1 MSNLAIFKNQ
11 TAVATTRRPLS
22 NLTQSVAT
30 TTSMRRIATNTN
42 GTFKRMVGGEQI
54 GKAIRGEF
62 NAIIVAMLPKVSRT
76 YYAGKYDP
84 DAKAKLPD
92 CWSNN
97 GDKPEASAGNRQA
110 ASCATCPQNIDGS
123 GENGKGKACRFQRRV
138 ALMLEGDDSGDL
150 YQFNIP
156 AKSLFGK
163 GNGNTHPF
171 ESYVRFLASNQESVD
186 YVVTN
191 IAYNLDA
198 DTMELQ
204 FTPVRPI
211 TDEEYELVV
220 AAQNDEA
227 TQRLVQLIVA
237 AVDGAK
243 PAAEKPKA
251 KPAPTFMDDEEEDD
265 EEVEVVKPSK
275 PKGNPV
281 AEERPAAKK
290 FSQWAEDAD
299 EEEEEEAAK
308 PVKRAAAKKEA
319 PAKATKDLASIVDA
333 WADDEED

>member
-1 MSNLAIFKNQ
+1 MSNLAIFKNPN
-11 TAVATTRRPLS
+11 AVSATRRPVS
-22 NLTQSVAT
+22 DLTKAVAT
-30 TTSMRRIATNTN
+30 TTSVRRIQTNTN
-42 GTFKRMVGGEQI
+42 GTFKRIVGGEQI

-84 DAKAKLPD
+84 DAKPTMPD

-97 GDKPEASAGNRQA
+97 GDVPEAKASNRQA
-110 ASCATCPQNIDGS
+110 SNCASCPKNIDGS

-138 ALMLEGDDSGDL
+138 AVLLEGDDSGDT

-163 GNGNTHPF
+163 GSGNTHPF
-171 ESYVRFLASNQESVD
+171 ESYVRFLAANDESVD

-220 AAQNDEA
+220 AAQADPA
-227 TQRLVQLIVA
+227 TQRLVQLTVA
-237 AVDGAK
+237 EADGVTA
-243 PAAEKPKA
+243 KPKA
-251 KPAPTFMDDEEEDD
+251 AAKAEVEEEEEEEEEAPAPKAASKPAPKAN
-265 EEVEVVKPSK
+265 V
-275 PKGNPV
+275 
-281 AEERPAAKK
+281 
-290 FSQWAEDAD
+290 WADD
-299 EEEEEEAAK
+299 EEEEEEPAPKA
-308 PVKRAAAKKEA
+308 VKRTTKKQAETVK
-319 PAKATKDLASIVDA
+319 PKEDLAALVDA
-333 WADDEED
+333 WASDEDD